1 MVMRASAPS
10 YFGEGPHALWH
21 VSEDPTITRFAP
33 HRAATALADEPLV
46 WAVDTRHV
54 PLYWFPRDC
63 PRCTF
68 WAGPRTT
75 SADLGRFLDGRPEL
89 RVHVIEEGWLERV
102 RDARLYLYRLPAEP
116 FTRDRETLGY
126 WMSRAAVD
134 PLELVGIDDLI
145 GRHAPPGSSSAPF
158 RISGPCGARSWRR
171 RSSSAASASATRNPA
186 QNRLRADGPG
196 QGPSGR
202 SRARADRPRSDRPPR
217 RNRCWDGR
225 RSSVHPWR
233 RAATRVRRV
242 PRAGTEQPHRLPA

>member
-1 MVMRASAPS
+1 MRASAPS

-33 HRAATALADEPLV
+33 HRARTALTDEPLV

-75 SADLGRFLDGRPEL
+75 STDLGRFLDGRREL

-102 RDARLYLYRLPAEP
+102 RDARLYLYRLPVES
-116 FTRDRETLGY
+116 FTQDRETLGY

-134 PLELVGIDDLI
+134 PLELVAIDDLI
-145 GRHAPPGSSSAPF
+145 GRHAKAG
-158 RISGPCGARSWRR
+158 I
-171 RSSSAASASATRNPA
+171 
-186 QNRLRADGPG
+186 LL
-196 QGPSGR
+196 
-202 SRARADRPRSDRPPR
+202 
-217 RNRCWDGR
+217 
-225 RSSVHPWR
+225 
-233 RAATRVRRV
+233 RRV
-242 PRAGTEQPHRLPA
+242 PNLWPLWDAVVESTLEFSGIRLRNAAPRPVPTAG

>member
-10 YFGEGPHALWH
+10 YLGEGPHALWH

-33 HRAATALADEPLV
+33 RRARTALTDEPLV
-46 WAVDTRHV
+46 WAVDTRHL

-75 SADLGRFLDGRPEL
+75 DADLARFLDGRRER

-102 RDARLYLYRLPAEP
+102 RNARLYLYRLPAEP
-116 FTRDRETLGY
+116 FLQDRETLGY

-145 GRHAPPGSSSAPF
+145 GRHAKAGILLRPVTNLWPLWDAVVESTLEF
-158 RISGPCGARSWRR
+158 SGI
-171 RSSSAASASATRNPA
+171 
-186 QNRLRADGPG
+186 RLRNAVP
-196 QGPSGR
+196 
-202 SRARADRPRSDRPPR
+202 
-217 RNRCWDGR
+217 
-225 RSSVHPWR
+225 
-233 RAATRVRRV
+233 RRV
-242 PRAGTEQPHRLPA
+242 PSVS

>member
-10 YFGEGPHALWH
+10 YLGEGPHALWH

-33 HRAATALADEPLV
+33 HRARTALTDEPLV
-46 WAVDTRHV
+46 WAVDTRHL

-75 SADLGRFLDGRPEL
+75 DADLARFLDGRRER

-102 RDARLYLYRLPAEP
+102 RNARLYLYRLPAEP
-116 FTRDRETLGY
+116 FLQDRETLGY

-145 GRHAPPGSSSAPF
+145 GRHAKAGILLRAVTNLWPLWDAVVESTLEF
-158 RISGPCGARSWRR
+158 SGI
-171 RSSSAASASATRNPA
+171 
-186 QNRLRADGPG
+186 RLRNAVP
-196 QGPSGR
+196 
-202 SRARADRPRSDRPPR
+202 
-217 RNRCWDGR
+217 
-225 RSSVHPWR
+225 
-233 RAATRVRRV
+233 RRV
-242 PRAGTEQPHRLPA
+242 PSVS